1 MQQEAQIEF
10 FTEGIEFML
19 DKELEIKSWILKA
32 GDIEKKSLDSIEF
45 VFCSDKYLLQI
56 NREYLNHDYFTDII
70 TFPLGSDPIQANVF
84 ISIDRVKENAE
95 LYKASFENELHRV
108 IIHGILHLFGYGDKT
123 IQEKEK
129 MRSKEDYYLS
139 VRDFV

>member
-1 MQQEAQIEF
+1 MEKEAQIEF
-10 FTEGIEFML
+10 FTESIEFTL
-19 DKELEIKSWILKA
+19 DHESEIKSWILKA
-32 GDIEKKSLDSIEF
+32 GKREKKSLDSIEF

-84 ISIDRVKENAE
+84 ISVDRVKENAE
-95 LYKASFENELHRV
+95 LYKVSFENELHRV

-123 IQEKEK
+123 VQEKEN
-129 MRSKEDYYLS
+129 MRSKEDEYLFM
-139 VRDFV
+139 RDFI